1 MSRQRGFTLL
11 ELLVV
16 ITLFGFVLGIA
27 MLNVGGNDARELRL
41 FARQVHA
48 VMEYAAEE
56 AELQGTQIGL
66 QVSDS
71 TLQFVYF
78 DDVEESWE
86 AMQTKPFLPMTI
98 PEKARVEIEV
108 EDFAG
113 QEDVLVGAGE
123 IEKPQI
129 LFLSN
134 GDTTPYTLLL
144 ELPEG
149 NTYRLLSD
157 GLNVKLDE
165 STP

>member
-1 MSRQRGFTLL
+1 MPRQRGFTLL

-27 MLNVGGNDARELRL
+27 MLNVGGNEARELRL

-48 VMEYAAEE
+48 VMQYAAEE
-56 AELQGTQIGL
+56 AELQSIQIGL

-78 DDVEESWE
+78 DDLEESWE
-86 AMQTKPFLPMTI
+86 PMENKPFLPLKI
-98 PEKARVEIEV
+98 PEQAQVKIEV

-113 QEDVLVGAGE
+113 QEDVLLGEGGAE
-123 IEKPQI
+123 QPQI

-134 GDTTPYTLLL
+134 GDTAPYTLLL

-149 NTYRLLSD
+149 STYRLLSD
-157 GLNVKLDE
+157 GLNVKLE
-165 STP
+165 ENTL

>member
-1 MSRQRGFTLL
+1 MRRQSGFTLL

-27 MLNVGGNDARELRL
+27 MLNVGGNEARELRL

-48 VMEYAAEE
+48 VMQYAAEE

-71 TLQFVYF
+71 TLQFLVF
-78 DDVEESWE
+78 DDLEESWKPME
-86 AMQTKPFLPMTI
+86 SKPFLPLTI
-98 PEKARVEIEV
+98 PEQARVSIEV

-113 QEDVLVGAGE
+113 QEEALLGGSDTE
-123 IEKPQI
+123 QPQI

-134 GDTTPYTLLL
+134 GDTAPYTLMLQ
-144 ELPEG
+144 LPEG
-149 NTYRLLSD
+149 STYRLLSD
-157 GLNVKLDE
+157 GLNVTLDE
-165 STP
+165 STL